1 MYPDDMGFGPREQ
14 RGGPRAG
21 RGPGAHPGHPGHP
34 ENPERPERPERP
46 GHAEHHGFEQHGR
59 GHAHP
64 GADGREFDGHGFDG
78 PEFEGRGPGFGGH
91 GFGGR
96 GGRGFGGPGAPG
108 FGGRGPG
115 GPGFEDADGQGRGF
129 GPRGGRG
136 RGRGRGRRP
145 RGDVRTAVLL
155 LLSEEPMHGYQ
166 LMQTI
171 DERTGGTWS
180 VSPGAIYP
188 TLSQLEDEGF
198 VEMSKEGGRKL
209 ATLTDSGKAHV
220 EENQASWSD
229 PFAGEDDSFAQ
240 GALDLRSSLR
250 DLTGAVREATRSG
263 EAQNMSQVAEVLTE
277 AKRSIYR
284 ILAGDVPASSSGADS
299 TGAESD
305 GSGPSSP
312 SEQSGQQTA

>member
-1 MYPDDMGFGPREQ
+1 M
-14 RGGPRAG
+14 
-21 RGPGAHPGHPGHP
+21 
-34 ENPERPERPERP
+34 
-46 GHAEHHGFEQHGR
+46 
-59 GHAHP
+59 
-64 GADGREFDGHGFDG
+64 
-78 PEFEGRGPGFGGH
+78 
-91 GFGGR
+91 
-96 GGRGFGGPGAPG
+96 
-108 FGGRGPG
+108 
-115 GPGFEDADGQGRGF
+115 
-129 GPRGGRG
+129 
-136 RGRGRGRRP
+136 
-145 RGDVRTAVLL
+145 RTAVLL

-171 DERTGGTWS
+171 DERTGGAWS

-209 ATLTDSGKAHV
+209 ATLTDSGKTHV

-263 EAQNMSQVAEVLTE
+263 ESQHMSQVAEVLTE

-284 ILAGDVPASSSGADS
+284 ILAGDVPAAASGADG

-305 GSGPSSP
+305 ESDPSSPSDASDTSSP
-312 SEQSGQQTA
+312 SEQSEQSGEQTA

>member
-1 MYPDDMGFGPREQ
+1 M
-14 RGGPRAG
+14 
-21 RGPGAHPGHPGHP
+21 
-34 ENPERPERPERP
+34 
-46 GHAEHHGFEQHGR
+46 
-59 GHAHP
+59 
-64 GADGREFDGHGFDG
+64 
-78 PEFEGRGPGFGGH
+78 
-91 GFGGR
+91 
-96 GGRGFGGPGAPG
+96 
-108 FGGRGPG
+108 
-115 GPGFEDADGQGRGF
+115 
-129 GPRGGRG
+129 
-136 RGRGRGRRP
+136 
-145 RGDVRTAVLL
+145 RTAVLL

-220 EENQASWSD
+220 EEHQASWSD

-284 ILAGDVPASSSGADS
+284 ILAGDVPAAASGADG

-312 SEQSGQQTA
+312 SEQSGEQTA

>member
-1 MYPDDMGFGPREQ
+1 
-14 RGGPRAG
+14 
-21 RGPGAHPGHPGHP
+21 
-34 ENPERPERPERP
+34 
-46 GHAEHHGFEQHGR
+46 
-59 GHAHP
+59 
-64 GADGREFDGHGFDG
+64 
-78 PEFEGRGPGFGGH
+78 
-91 GFGGR
+91 
-96 GGRGFGGPGAPG
+96 
-108 FGGRGPG
+108 
-115 GPGFEDADGQGRGF
+115 
-129 GPRGGRG
+129 
-136 RGRGRGRRP
+136 
-145 RGDVRTAVLL
+145 
-155 LLSEEPMHGYQ
+155 
-166 LMQTI
+166 MQTI

-209 ATLTDSGKAHV
+209 ATLTDTGKAHV

-284 ILAGDVPASSSGADS
+284 ILAGDVPASSSEAGAPGADTTDS
-299 TGAESD
+299 APSD
-305 GSGPSSP
+305 LSGSSDRAGSS
-312 SEQSGQQTA
+312 ERSGSSDRPGSADQNGEQTA

>member
-1 MYPDDMGFGPREQ
+1 MYPDDIGFGPRER
-14 RGGPRAG
+14 RGGPRAR
-21 RGPGAHPGHPGHP
+21 RGPGEHPGHPGHP
-34 ENPERPERPERP
+34 ESADSPDRTERPERRERP
-46 GHAEHHGFEQHGR
+46 EHHGPPENHGFEEHGR

-64 GADGREFDGHGFDG
+64 GSDGADFDGRSFGDPEFDGHG
-78 PEFEGRGPGFGGH
+78 PEFGGPGFDRRGP
-91 GFGGR
+91 
-96 GGRGFGGPGAPG
+96 GGRGFGGPGGPG
-108 FGGRGPG
+108 FGPR
-115 GPGFEDADGQGRGF
+115 

-171 DERTGGTWS
+171 DERTGGSWS

-209 ATLTDSGKAHV
+209 ATLTDAGTAHV
-220 EENQASWSD
+220 AENRASWSD

-240 GALDLRSSLR
+240 GAQDLRSSLR

-263 EAQNMSQVAEVLTE
+263 EAQHMGQVAGVLTE

-284 ILAGDVPASSSGADS
+284 ILAGDIPTSSSDAKAVDQTDAQ
-299 TGAESD
+299 TGGQTGGQTD
-305 GSGPSSP
+305 GKTDG
-312 SEQSGQQTA
+312 QTA